1 MSAFSR
7 IFFEKDAMKYEMAGK
22 ILEKATEE
30 HIETHILTSNRFTSE
45 KGMTK
50 KEKYFYGK
58 QTMIVGVRKT
68 LKFQTC
74 KPSAHYQLPLVS
86 GCIGQCE
93 YCYLNTQFS
102 DRPFVYVYVNIEE
115 ILDQAAH
122 HIKERGELTLF
133 EGAATSDPL
142 PTEPY
147 TSALKRTIEFFG
159 QQELGRFRFVTKY
172 TDVDA
177 LLQLDHNDHSEIRLS
192 VNIPSVIKAF
202 EHKTPSLEKRLE
214 AINKLIGSDYPVGL
228 IIAPVMLEE
237 NWKDHY
243 GGLISLLDETL
254 LRKEKPIT
262 FEVISHRFTTR
273 AKNAILEIYEDSK
286 LPMNEEERKFKYGQ
300 FGYGKFIYTPE
311 QMADIKAFFQ
321 EKIGAMDLPH
331 NILYI
336 I

>member
-1 MSAFSR
+1 MGAFTR
-7 IFFEKDAMKYEMAGK
+7 IFFEKDAMKYEMTGR
-22 ILEKATEE
+22 ILEKARQEQ
-30 HIETHILTSNRFTSE
+30 IETIFLNTNRFTSE

-58 QTMIVGVRKT
+58 QTMIVGIRKT

-102 DRPFVYVYVNIEE
+102 DRPFVYVYVNLEE
-115 ILDQAAH
+115 ILQQADQ

-142 PTEPY
+142 PSEPF
-147 TSALKRTIEFFG
+147 TQALAQTIEFFG
-159 QQELGRFRFVTKY
+159 QKELGRFRFVTKY

-177 LLQLDHNDHSEIRLS
+177 LLGIDHKGHSEIRLS
-192 VNIPSVIKAF
+192 VNIPSVIKEF
-202 EHKTPSLEKRLE
+202 EHKTPSLEKRIE
-214 AINKLIGSDYPVGL
+214 ALNKLIGADYPVGL
-228 IIAPVMLEE
+228 IIAPVILEE
-237 NWKDHY
+237 RWKDRY
-243 GGLISLLDETL
+243 GELLSILDQTL

-262 FEVISHRFTTR
+262 FEVISHRFTSR
-273 AKNAILEIYEDSK
+273 AKNSILEIYEDTK
-286 LPMNEEERKFKYGQ
+286 LPMNEEERKYKYGQ
-300 FGYGKFIYTPE
+300 FGYGKYVYTND
-311 QMADIKAFFQ
+311 QMEDLKSFFQ
-321 EKIGAMDLPH
+321 EKLGKMDLPH
-331 NILYI
+331 EVLYI